1 MNQADSSA
9 AAEPSSPPSPSAAHP
24 SAPATP
30 SASTKAS
37 STERT
42 RVTPKTAPAK
52 KPLPDLSYDLFPRPI
67 NRDLYLPRAPQPS
80 APAEVNGLT
89 DKREGSQTKQS
100 EQQNQEQAPSVA
112 AAAPA
117 EERQSRQATDTPEK
131 RKRKRAPSP
140 DVIPNPPGCSYGLD
154 LDYFCYG
161 SESDEEETENEASSA
176 KPTPPAKSAARSA
189 IRSESHP
196 SKKVRFDASPDNTPS
211 KLRGRATDPYHGSHF
226 LGPGD
231 SPAKTAPASPT
242 PVHAKPPVQR
252 PPGFVFNHQGS
263 FGFDYDDFSDD
274 STSGPS
280 SPASIPSP
288 SSNLAEP
295 PTAARSQV
303 QDRYVQHFLFIIA
316 Q

>member
-1 MNQADSSA
+1 M
-9 AAEPSSPPSPSAAHP
+9 AHP

-30 SASTKAS
+30 SSTKAP

-42 RVTPKTAPAK
+42 GVTPKTAPPK
-52 KPLPDLSYDLFPRPI
+52 KSLPDLSYDLFPRPI
-67 NRDLYLPRAPQPS
+67 NRDLYLPRAAEPS
-80 APAEVNGLT
+80 ARAEANGLT
-89 DKREGSQTKQS
+89 DQREEDQNKQS

-154 LDYFCYG
+154 LDYFCYS
-161 SESDEEETENEASSA
+161 SESDEEAENETPPA
-176 KPTPPAKSAARSA
+176 KPTPPVKSAARSA
-189 IRSESHP
+189 FRSESHP

-211 KLRGRATDPYHGSHF
+211 KLRGRATDPYHGNHF

-231 SPAKTAPASPT
+231 SPTKAAPASPT
-242 PVHAKPPVQR
+242 PAHAEPPVQR

-274 STSGPS
+274 STSSGPS

-288 SSNLAEP
+288 SSNLPEP
-295 PTAARSQV
+295 PTTSRSQV
-303 QDRYVQHFLFIIA
+303 QDRYVQHFPFIVA